1 MPKMPEE
8 VKKEWDNRAGAIV
21 LSTVDA
27 DGTPNSIYATCV
39 GLYEDSKI
47 VVANNYFD
55 KTIKNIRAG
64 SRASVVFI
72 TEEKKS
78 YQVKGNLEYHENGP
92 IFDFMKSWNPEK
104 HPGHGAA
111 AVEIVELY
119 SGSKK
124 LI

>member
-1 MPKMPEE
+1 MSKMPEE
-8 VKKEWDNRAGAIV
+8 VKNAWEKREGAVV

-39 GLYEDSKI
+39 GLYEDSMI

-55 KTIKNIRAG
+55 KTMKNITAG

-72 TEEKKS
+72 TSEKKA
-78 YQVKGNLEYHENGP
+78 YQVKGSLEYYTDGP
-92 IFDFMKSWNPEK
+92 VFDFMKSWNPEK

-111 AVEIVELY
+111 AVNIESLY
-119 SGSKK
+119 SGSEK

>member
-1 MPKMPEE
+1 MPEMPE
-8 VKKEWDNRAGAIV
+8 VVKKDWEKRAGAVV

-39 GLYEDSKI
+39 GLYDDSKI

-72 TEEKKS
+72 TEDKKA
-78 YQVKGNLEYHENGP
+78 YQIKGCVEYYEDGP
-92 IFDFMKSWNPEK
+92 VFDFMKSWNPEQ

-111 AVEIVELY
+111 AVAIESVY
-119 SGSKK
+119 SGADK
-124 LI
+124 LV

>member
-1 MPKMPEE
+1 MPEMPE
-8 VKKEWDNRAGAIV
+8 VVKKDWEKRAGAVV

-39 GLYEDSKI
+39 GLYDDSKI

-64 SRASVVFI
+64 SRASVVFM
-72 TEEKKS
+72 TEDKKA
-78 YQVKGNLEYHENGP
+78 YQIKGCVEYYEDGP
-92 IFDFMKSWNPEK
+92 VFDFMKSWNSEQ

-111 AVEIVELY
+111 AVVIESVY
-119 SGSKK
+119 SGADK
-124 LI
+124 LV